1 MATTTK
7 PGWLT
12 SEFFLT
18 ALAHLISLLYLA
30 GAIGS
35 NTPTGQIAALIAT
48 ALTNA
53 GYSVAR
59 GNVKAAAVKGSAPD
73 TLSATATVTKE

>member
-1 MATTTK
+1 MANPNK
-7 PGWLT
+7 PGWQT

-18 ALAHLISLLYLA
+18 ALAHLLSLLYLA
-30 GAIGS
+30 GAIGT
-35 NTPTGQIAALIAT
+35 NTQTGQIAALIAS
-48 ALTNA
+48 ALSNA

-59 GNVKAAAVKGSAPD
+59 GNIKAAAVKGSSPD